1 MINNMNKLYI
11 TAIASFCL
19 IIILAGALFTVD
31 QKEIGVVFQFGEAV
45 RIVENPGLNIKVPF
59 IQNVQFL
66 DKRILNV
73 SAEEK
78 ELTASDEK
86 RLIVDAFA
94 KYKIIEPVMF
104 IKTVHNYSGANLR
117 LNKILESAMRT
128 VIGRFPL
135 NTLLTEQRANL
146 MQQIRDL
153 VHKEAALFGIKII
166 DVRILKSD
174 LPTENSDAIYQRMK
188 TERYKEAKQIR
199 AEGAEESARIKA
211 RADKDNKIILA
222 EAYMKAQKTKGDG
235 DSEAAKLYNI
245 AYSKDPEF
253 YKFYRSL
260 VAYKSSLSKEN
271 TQFVLSPKAEF
282 FRYLQLGK

>member
-1 MINNMNKLYI
+1 MIINKLYI
-11 TAIASFCL
+11 GIISTF
-19 IIILAGALFTVD
+19 IIIIIMAGALFTVD
-31 QKEIGVVFQFGEAV
+31 QRETAVVFQFGEAV
-45 RIVENPGLNIKVPF
+45 RVVDTPGLKIKIPF
-59 IQNVQFL
+59 IQDVQFL

-135 NTLLTEQRANL
+135 NTLLTEQRSIL

-153 VHKEAALFGIKII
+153 VHKEAALFGIKIL

-188 TERYKEAKQIR
+188 TERHKEAKQIR
-199 AEGAEESARIKA
+199 AEGAEEAARIKA
-211 RADKDNKIILA
+211 RADKENKVILA
-222 EAYMKAQKTKGDG
+222 TAYMDAQKVKGEGDG
-235 DSEAAKLYNI
+235 EAAKLYNSS
-245 AYSKDPEF
+245 YSKDWEF
-253 YKFYRSL
+253 YNFYRSL
-260 VAYKSSLSKEN
+260 IAYRAALNKDN

-282 FRYLQLGK
+282 FKHLQVGK

>member
-1 MINNMNKLYI
+1 MIVNKLYI
-11 TAIASFCL
+11 GIISTFV
-19 IIILAGALFTVD
+19 IIIIMSGALFTVD
-31 QKEIGVVFQFGEAV
+31 QRETAVVFQFGEAV
-45 RIVENPGLNIKVPF
+45 RVVDTPGLKVKVPF
-59 IQNVQFL
+59 IQDVQFL

-128 VIGRFPL
+128 VIGRYPL
-135 NTLLTEQRANL
+135 NTLLTEQRSIL

-153 VHKEAALFGIKII
+153 VHKEAALFGIKIL

-188 TERYKEAKQIR
+188 TERHKEAKQIR
-199 AEGAEESARIKA
+199 AEGAEEAARVKA
-211 RADKDNKIILA
+211 RADKENKVILA
-222 EAYMKAQKTKGDG
+222 TAYMDAQKIKGEGDG
-235 DSEAAKLYNI
+235 EAAKLYN
-245 AYSKDPEF
+245 ASYSKDWEF
-253 YKFYRSL
+253 YNFYRSL
-260 VAYKSSLSKEN
+260 IAYRAALNKDN

-282 FRYLQLGK
+282 FKHLQVGK